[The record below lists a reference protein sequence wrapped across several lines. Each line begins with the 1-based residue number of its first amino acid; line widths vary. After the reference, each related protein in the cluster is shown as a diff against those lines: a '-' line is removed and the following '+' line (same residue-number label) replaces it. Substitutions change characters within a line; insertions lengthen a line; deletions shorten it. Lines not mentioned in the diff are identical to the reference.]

1 MKRLLPLFFL
11 LATPSLAQ
19 EVLTDTA
26 YQQLETEILTLER
39 PMSRLIE
46 FAYRALD
53 TAVGHG
59 RYQQADSIIALISEH
74 LSSTSK
80 HPHIPVFWPALGEHV
95 VLGILMG
102 DPAS

>member
-1 MKRLLPLFFL
+1 MIRV
-11 LATPSLAQ
+11 S
-19 EVLTDTA
+19 
-26 YQQLETEILTLER
+26 
-39 PMSRLIE
+39 E
-46 FAYRALD
+46 FAWRARD
-53 TAVGHG
+53 TSVGHG
-59 RYQQADSIIALISEH
+59 RYQQADSIIDLISEH